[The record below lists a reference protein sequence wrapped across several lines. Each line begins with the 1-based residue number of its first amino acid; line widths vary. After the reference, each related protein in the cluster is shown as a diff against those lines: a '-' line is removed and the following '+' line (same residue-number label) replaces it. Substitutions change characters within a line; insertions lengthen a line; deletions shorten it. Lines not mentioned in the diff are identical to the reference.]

1 MADKNKTPK
10 MARPGLGLLG
20 GTRKDK
26 IKDRKEKLTKEQ
38 KLMRKENFFTNAEKG
53 YRKAESD
60 YKKVD
65 PGFKKRKSD
74 DNKITDSII
83 DSSMG
88 KSGEM
93 IKEMKASNREAGR
106 TSRARGG
113 RIGYKGGK
121 SVKKKGGCAIKGRSP
136 ILR

>member
-38 KLMRKENFFTNAEKG
+38 KLMMKENFHTGAEKG
-53 YRKAESD
+53 FRKAESD

-65 PGFKKRKSD
+65 SGFKKRKSD
-74 DNKITDSII
+74 DEKIQ
-83 DSSMG
+83 DSSFDSGMG
-88 KSGEM
+88 KSQKVFDEL
-93 IKEMKASNREAGR
+93 KASRREAGR
-106 TSRARGG
+106 TSRAKGG
-113 RIGYKGGK
+113 RMGYKIGK

>member
-1 MADKNKTPK
+1 MAEGTQKPGI
-10 MARPGLGLLG
+10 MGGLGSK
-20 GTRKDK
+20 KDK

-38 KLMRKENFFTNAEKG
+38 KLMMKENFHTGAEKG

-65 PGFKKRKSD
+65 SGFKKRKSD
-74 DNKITDSII
+74 DNKIKDSIF

-93 IKEMKASNREAGR
+93 LDEMKASRREAGR
-106 TSRARGG
+106 VVKA
-113 RIGYKGGK
+113 KGG
-121 SVKKKGGCAIKGRSP
+121 SVEYKYGGGVGGDKRGFGKA
-136 ILR
+136 

>member
-1 MADKNKTPK
+1 MADDIKKPK
-10 MARPGLGLLG
+10 MARPGLGSLG
-20 GTRKDK
+20 GAKKDK

-38 KLMRKENFFTNAEKG
+38 KLMRKENFHTGAEKG

-65 PGFKKRKSD
+65 SGFKKRKSD
-74 DNKITDSII
+74 DNKIKDSIF

-88 KSGEM
+88 KSQEVFDE
-93 IKEMKASNREAGR
+93 IKASNREAGR

-113 RIGYKGGK
+113 RIGYKVGK
-121 SVKKKGGCAIKGRSP
+121 SVKKKGGCAIKGKSP

>member
-1 MADKNKTPK
+1 MADKTKVK
-10 MARPGLGLLG
+10 MARPGLGSLG
-20 GTRKDK
+20 GARKDK

-38 KLMRKENFFTNAEKG
+38 KLMMKENFYTGAEKG

-74 DNKITDSII
+74 DRKIKDNII
-83 DSSMG
+83 DNSMG

-93 IKEMKASNREAGR
+93 LDEMKTSRREAGR
-106 TSRARGG
+106 VVKAQGG
-113 RIGYKGGK
+113 RIKYKGGGGVGCAK
-121 SVKKKGGCAIKGRSP
+121 RGFGKALKKGNK
-136 ILR
+136 